1 MSETP
6 HTFAVGDR
14 VICNP
19 AETSAKF
26 HGTVWTVEK
35 ILPVNVALRPVNGGR
50 GLRIHPSAL
59 LPAPAD
65 GETAA
70 AVVPYLPPL
79 SIGAVVTVASPR
91 WKGTND
97 LHVVLRDNIDALQLA
112 VLGGNDNRVWTKVPR
127 GWVTEVDR
135 AVLLDA
141 VAGLRRP
148 A

>member
-19 AETSAKF
+19 AETSAKW

-35 ILPVNVALRPVNGGR
+35 IMPVNVVLRPEAGGR
-50 GLRIHPSAL
+50 GLRILPSAL

-65 GETAA
+65 GDT

-79 SIGAVVTVASPR
+79 SAGAVVTVASPR
-91 WKGTND
+91 WKGTDD
-97 LHVVLRDNIDALQLA
+97 LHVVLRDSLDSLQLA
-112 VLGGNDNRVWTKVPR
+112 VLGGNDNRVWSKVPR
-127 GWVTEVDR
+127 GWATEVDR
-135 AVLLDA
+135 AALLDA